1 MATEV
6 DSPIFGG
13 SKYRVLLPIDT
24 DEQSALSQAHYV
36 NSLPNA
42 TETVMVTL
50 THVLHGTE
58 LEASRELQSAQRVG
72 AVQAA
77 HEWLTEHN
85 IEAEIRDVDHPYPPR
100 DGILALADKINVD
113 AIVLSGRKRSA
124 VESVLFGSVVQT
136 ILRNTTRPV
145 VIVDP
150 SNNDE

>member
-1 MATEV
+1 MASEI
-6 DSPIFGG
+6 DSPTFGD

-24 DEQSALSQAHYV
+24 DEQSALSQANYV

-42 TETVMVTL
+42 SKVVLATL
-50 THVLHGTE
+50 THVLHGSE

-85 IEAEIRDVDHPYPPR
+85 IEAEIRDVEHPYPPR
-100 DGILALADKINVD
+100 DGILSLAEKINAD

-136 ILRNTTRPV
+136 IIKNTTRPV